1 MIICPNCRAAH
12 VQGTLFCEQCGSSL
26 IGVLPVDET
35 GAAASPSGPAPAAA
49 GPAPL
54 PDEALDSSPRA
65 GSGES
70 TGIMP
75 PAPDDVAVAPAVS
88 AVLANP
94 LLGEPARPAEDD
106 TPGTLP
112 LPGTQERDTG
122 RVTVGSVPTRLRVL
136 VLNTGRL
143 TDWIDD
149 PVIHVGR
156 TDRSANVFP
165 NIDLET
171 DGGHNAGVS
180 RRHVRISRQ
189 PDGYYLEDLGSING
203 TFLNR
208 RRLSPGNPTEL
219 KDGDEVRLGNIV
231 LRVVL
236 GGVQRAC

>member
-35 GAAASPSGPAPAAA
+35 GATAAPGGSAPGAA
-49 GPAPL
+49 GP
-54 PDEALDSSPRA
+54 EEGQDSTPRA

-70 TGIMP
+70 TGVMP
-75 PAPDDVAVAPAVS
+75 PAPEEAGAAPAAA

-94 LLGEPARPAEDD
+94 LLVDSARSAEDD

-236 GGVQRAC
+236 GGFQRAS

>member
-35 GAAASPSGPAPAAA
+35 GATASPVGPAPAAA
-49 GPAPL
+49 
-54 PDEALDSSPRA
+54 
-65 GSGES
+65 
-70 TGIMP
+70 
-75 PAPDDVAVAPAVS
+75 

-94 LLGEPARPAEDD
+94 LLGDVARSAEDD

-236 GGVQRAC
+236 GGFQRAS

>member
-35 GAAASPSGPAPAAA
+35 GAATPSGPASAAA
-49 GPAPL
+49 GPVSL
-54 PDEALDSSPRA
+54 PDEALDSPPRA

-75 PAPDDVAVAPAVS
+75 PAPDDVVVAPAVS

-94 LLGEPARPAEDD
+94 LLVEPARPAEDD

-236 GGVQRAC
+236 GGFQRTS